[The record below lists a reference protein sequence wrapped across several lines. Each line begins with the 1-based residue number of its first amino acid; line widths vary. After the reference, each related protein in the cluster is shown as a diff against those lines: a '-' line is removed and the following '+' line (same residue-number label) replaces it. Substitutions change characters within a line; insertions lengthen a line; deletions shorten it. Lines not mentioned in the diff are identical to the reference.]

1 MPRYYFDIVDG
12 QGLVPDDEGIEMA
25 DQRSAEIE
33 ASKSLTGMARD
44 ISPIGRHQ
52 MSIEVR
58 TDEGPLFQA
67 SFIFANAATILP
79 LSPGFSSDAIS
90 APEKFQYD
98 GVDASK
104 SRTSLNHN

>member
-12 QGLVPDDEGIEMA
+12 QGRSHDHQGIEMA

-58 TDEGPLFQA
+58 TDEGPIFQA
-67 SFIFANAATILP
+67 FFIFDIIRLKPLLPQTAAEL
-79 LSPGFSSDAIS
+79 GF
-90 APEKFQYD
+90 
-98 GVDASK
+98 
-104 SRTSLNHN
+104 